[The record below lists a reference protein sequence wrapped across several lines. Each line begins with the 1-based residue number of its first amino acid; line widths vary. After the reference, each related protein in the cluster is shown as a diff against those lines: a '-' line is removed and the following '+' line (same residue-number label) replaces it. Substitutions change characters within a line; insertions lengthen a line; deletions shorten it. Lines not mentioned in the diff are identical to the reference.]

1 MVTMAGLK
9 VDAIA
14 VYHVQVVTFRLSKH
28 MMGVVQGPVQVHI
41 AHLSAAVVSQVNLVH
56 GIPDDICQSSDRLQ
70 AICWDVGKSFQCCSI
85 FQLPLPWTG
94 FLGRV
99 VSPSTA

>member
-28 MMGVVQGPVQVHI
+28 MMGVVRGPVQVHI
-41 AHLSAAVVSQVNLVH
+41 AHFVSCS
-56 GIPDDICQSSDRLQ
+56 GFSSKFG
-70 AICWDVGKSFQCCSI
+70 AWN
-85 FQLPLPWTG
+85 P
-94 FLGRV
+94 
-99 VSPSTA
+99 